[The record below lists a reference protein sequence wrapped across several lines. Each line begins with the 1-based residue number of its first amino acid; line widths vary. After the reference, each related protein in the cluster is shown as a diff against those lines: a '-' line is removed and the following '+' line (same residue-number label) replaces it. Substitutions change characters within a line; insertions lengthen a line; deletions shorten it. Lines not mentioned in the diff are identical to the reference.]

1 MRLKTRKVITIAIGL
16 CFLLALA
23 SVSIGT
29 STAWRGHRTYFV
41 TESGDTSG
49 VTDTLQI
56 QTAFDNAVEHR
67 GSTVKLGPGTFYLNK
82 EIVAVNFDGTFKGA
96 GKGQTI
102 IQNTG
107 DHPFPLLSDPYF
119 GLDGPQQVGFALMFL
134 FYQNA
139 DTESTAHH
147 PYTIKI
153 SDMAIRVVGESEE
166 WQLPGWPDFLPNPTS
181 INPIMVTGI
190 ARMEYVEGEISY
202 FNLFCQRLELEGI
215 ISSSYFLFG
224 SSAANGIQFAGSN
237 WLFMSQLTGI
247 FSVKDCT
254 FKSICCGICALG
266 VFKDSLLHIQHNTF
280 DGVAWGMELYP
291 GNMLCIIANND
302 MQGVGTVPS
311 LFGGIGINL
320 MQQAA
325 GPGKIL
331 VIRNT
336 IECADFA
343 IGMLLDDM
351 TASLS
356 GCVVCNTII
365 LEGPNAVGIINL
377 CTENVKFHH
386 NPILG
391 P

>member
-1 MRLKTRKVITIAIGL
+1 V
-16 CFLLALA
+16 
-23 SVSIGT
+23 
-29 STAWRGHRTYFV
+29 
-41 TESGDTSG
+41 SGDTSG

-96 GKGQTI
+96 GKGKTI
-102 IQNTG
+102 IQNTE
-107 DHPFPLLSDPYF
+107 DHPFPLLSDPIW

-153 SDMAIRVVGESEE
+153 SDMTIRVVRESEA
-166 WQLPGWPDFLPNPTS
+166 WQLPGWPDFLPDPTS
-181 INPIMVTGI
+181 INPIMAAGI

-202 FNLFCQRLELEGI
+202 FNLFCQRLEFEGI

-237 WLFMSQLTGI
+237 WLYMSQLTGT

-254 FKSICCGICALG
+254 FKSICCGIVALG

-291 GNMLCIIANND
+291 GNMLCIIVNND
-302 MQGVGTVPS
+302 MQGVGTLPS
-311 LFGGIGINL
+311 PFGGIGINL
-320 MQQAA
+320 MQQDA

-343 IGMLLDDM
+343 IGMLLDDV

-356 GCVVCNTII
+356 GCVVSNTII

>member
-1 MRLKTRKVITIAIGL
+1 MRLKTRKVVTIAIGL

-23 SVSIGT
+23 SAYIET
-29 STAWRGHRTYFV
+29 TTAWQRNRTYLV
-41 TESGDTSG
+41 SASGDTSG
-49 VTDTLQI
+49 VTDTVLI

-82 EIVAVNFDGTFKGA
+82 EIVAVNFDGSFRGA
-96 GKGQTI
+96 GKGKTI
-102 IQNTG
+102 IQNTE
-107 DHPFPLLSDPYF
+107 DHPFPLLSDPIF
-119 GLDGPQQVGFALMFL
+119 GLDGPQHVGFAQMFL
-134 FYQNA
+134 FYQDA

-153 SDMAIRVVGESEE
+153 SDLTIHVVRESEA
-166 WQLPGWPDFLPNPTS
+166 WQIPGWPDGWPDPTS
-181 INPIMVTGI
+181 INPIMTAGI

-202 FNLFCQRLELEGI
+202 FNLFCQRLEIEGI
-215 ISSSYFLFG
+215 ISSSYFFFG

-237 WLFMSQLTGI
+237 WLYMSQLTGA
-247 FSVKDCT
+247 FSVKDCN
-254 FKSICCGICALG
+254 FKSISCGIVALG
-266 VFKDSLLHIQHNTF
+266 VFKDSLLNIQHNTF
-280 DGVAWGMELYP
+280 DGVVWGMELYP
-291 GNMLCIIANND
+291 GNTLCIIANND
-302 MQGVGTVPS
+302 MQGVGTLPS
-311 LFGGIGINL
+311 LLGGIGINL
-320 MQQAA
+320 MQQTA

-331 VIRNT
+331 IIRNT

-343 IGMLLDDM
+343 IGMWLDDG

-365 LEGPNAVGIINL
+365 LDGPNAVGIIND

>member
-23 SVSIGT
+23 SFSIGT
-29 STAWRGHRTYFV
+29 STARQGPRTYFV
-41 TESGDTSG
+41 AASGDTSG

-82 EIVAVNFDGTFKGA
+82 EIVVINFDGTFKGA
-96 GKGQTI
+96 GKGNTI
-102 IQNTG
+102 IQNTE
-107 DHPFPLLSDPYF
+107 DHPFPLLSDPIW

-139 DTESTAHH
+139 ETESTAHH

-153 SDMAIRVVGESEE
+153 SDMTFRVVGQSEE
-166 WQLPGWPDFLPNPTS
+166 WQLPGWPEFLPNPTS
-181 INPIMVTGI
+181 INPIMVAGI

-202 FNLFCQRLELEGI
+202 FNLFCRGLEFEGI
-215 ISSSYFLFG
+215 ISDSYFLFG
-224 SSAANGIQFAGSN
+224 SSAANGIQFCGSN
-237 WLFMSQLTGI
+237 WLYMSQLTGI

-266 VFKDSLLHIQHNTF
+266 VFKDSLLLVQHNTF
-280 DGVAWGMELYP
+280 DGVSWGMELYP
-291 GNMLCIIANND
+291 GNMLCIIVNND
-302 MQGVGTVPS
+302 MHGVGTLPS
-311 LFGGIGINL
+311 LFGGFGIFL
-320 MQQAA
+320 VQQDA

-331 VIRNT
+331 IIQNT
-336 IECADFA
+336 IECADEA
-343 IGMLLDDM
+343 IGMLLDDV
-351 TASLS
+351 TTSLS
-356 GCVVCNTII
+356 GCVICNTII
-365 LEGPNAVGIINL
+365 LEGPNAMGILNF
-377 CTENVKFHH
+377 CSEDVKFHH
-386 NPILG
+386 NPIIG